1 MKLKKRNLALLVA
14 LLIGLA
20 SAVVTYNYLQELNSR
35 AVPTVVKPQLKR
47 VVVAVREIP
56 SKTVLTPEAVAYAE
70 FPVEAVLPGS
80 ITEIDEIVGTV
91 TKSPIVAGEIINAS
105 RLWPK
110 GTTPGLT
117 FQIPVGKRAITV
129 GINEVIGVAGFIK
142 PGDYVD
148 VLATLESQNGNVVT
162 STILQHVLVLA
173 ISQQTEDREGGEAKV
188 TTTLT
193 LAVTLDEAEKLTLAE
208 ERGVLR
214 IVLRPAGQHEVLKV
228 PSMTTEKLLAG
239 DPPPKAQARPVAPAS
254 NVVTIK
260 RIDPPPP
267 APPKPVKVQVEV
279 IKGTVKQ
286 IVEVV
291 K

>member
-1 MKLKKRNLALLVA
+1 MRFKKRHLALLAAV
-14 LLIGLA
+14 LFGLA
-20 SAVVTYNYLQELNSR
+20 SAAVTYNYLLELNNR
-35 AVPTVVKPQLKR
+35 TVPTLVKPQLEQ

-56 SKTVLTPEAVAYAE
+56 SKTVLTRDAVAYAE
-70 FPVEAVLPGS
+70 FPAEAILPGS
-80 ITEIDEIVGTV
+80 ITEIEEVIGMV

-117 FQIPVGKRAITV
+117 FQIPLGKRAITI
-129 GINEVIGVAGFIK
+129 GINEVIGVAGFVK

-148 VLATLESQNGNVVT
+148 VLATLEAPNGGYVT
-162 STILQHVLVLA
+162 TTILQHVLVLA
-173 ISQQTEDREGGEAKV
+173 VAQQTEDREGGEAKL

-208 ERGVLR
+208 EQGVLR
-214 IVLRPAGQHEVLKV
+214 IVLRPAGQHEVLQV
-228 PSMTTEKLLAG
+228 ASTSTEKLLAG
-239 DPPPKAQARPVAPAS
+239 NQPQPLARPVAPAG

-279 IKGTVKQ
+279 IKGTTKQ